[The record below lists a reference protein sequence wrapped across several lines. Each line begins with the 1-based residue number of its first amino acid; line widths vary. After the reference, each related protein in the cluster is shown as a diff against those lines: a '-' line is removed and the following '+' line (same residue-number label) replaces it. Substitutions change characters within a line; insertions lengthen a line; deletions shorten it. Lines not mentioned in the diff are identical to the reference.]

1 MLFKYIL
8 IFISLIISSIKRFI
22 NKDLLDHINNYSLYV
37 YTQPIY
43 IIGGL
48 IFIMLGKVEFNKVK
62 NLDYK
67 NLGLLLTSPI
77 LGIISFLI
85 FTELIKIYEI
95 SVLTSTLSGLRNI
108 FVLIL
113 GVLFFGEELTKGKIL
128 GISLIGSG
136 IYFMNGK

>member
-8 IFISLIISSIKRFI
+8 IFVSLIISSVRRFI

-37 YTQPIY
+37 YAQPIY
-43 IIGGL
+43 VIGGL
-48 IFIMLGKVEFNKVK
+48 IFIMLGKVQFDKVEK
-62 NLDYK
+62 LDYK
-67 NLGLLLTSPI
+67 NLGFLIATPI

-95 SVLTSTLSGLRNI
+95 SVLNSTLSGLRNI
-108 FVLIL
+108 FVLII

>member
-8 IFISLIISSIKRFI
+8 IFISLIISSVRRFI
-22 NKDLLDHINNYSLYV
+22 NKDLLKHIDNYSLYA
-37 YTQPIY
+37 YAQPIY
-43 IIGGL
+43 VIGGL
-48 IFIMLGKVEFNKVK
+48 IFIMLGKVQFDKIEK
-62 NLDYK
+62 LDYK
-67 NLGLLLTSPI
+67 NLGLLIVSPI

-108 FVLIL
+108 FVLII